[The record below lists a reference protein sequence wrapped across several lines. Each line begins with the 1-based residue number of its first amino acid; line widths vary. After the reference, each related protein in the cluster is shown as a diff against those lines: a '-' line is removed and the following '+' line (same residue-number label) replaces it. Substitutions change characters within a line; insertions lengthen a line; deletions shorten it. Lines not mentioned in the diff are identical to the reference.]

1 MDKDDMPKENDFVIE
16 SVFIFDSKIYAALT
30 DDQKLNCL
38 MTCYDILNTELQML
52 VLGSSKNNTET

>member
-1 MDKDDMPKENDFVIE
+1 MEEKPKEGEFVLE
-16 SVFIFDSKIYAALT
+16 SVFTFDSKIYGALT

-52 VLGSSKNNTET
+52 VLGSSKNNSEHD